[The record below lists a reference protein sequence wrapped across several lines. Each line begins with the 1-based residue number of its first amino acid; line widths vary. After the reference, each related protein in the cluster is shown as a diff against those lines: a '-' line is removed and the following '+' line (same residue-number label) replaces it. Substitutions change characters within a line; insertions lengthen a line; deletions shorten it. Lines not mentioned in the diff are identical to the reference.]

1 MQVAQSMQVLQLRY
15 LIDIQID
22 RPYLLALSEYE
33 W

>member
-22 RPYLLALSEYE
+22 GPYLLALSEYE